1 MAFFVKAVL
10 ILVGLVNL
18 APVVGVLSQSH
29 LFRLYGVAIE
39 NQDLLLMMR
48 HRAVLLGLVG
58 ATLVAAAWLPG
69 LRTAACI
76 LGLVS
81 MISFV
86 VLVLG
91 SGGVGAPLLKIAVID
106 GVAIVVLVLAL
117 AAHLRMVR

>member
-1 MAFFVKAVL
+1 MAVFVKAVL

-18 APVVGVLSQSH
+18 APIVGVLSQSH

-58 ATLVAAAWLPG
+58 ATMVAAAWLPG
-69 LRTAACI
+69 LRTAACM

-91 SGGVGAPLLKIAVID
+91 SGGVSAPLLKIAVID
-106 GVAIVVLVLAL
+106 GLAIVVLVLAL

>member
-1 MAFFVKAVL
+1 MAVFVKAVL

-18 APVVGVLSQSH
+18 APIVGVLSQTH

-58 ATLVAAAWLPG
+58 ATMVAAAWLPG
-69 LRTAACI
+69 LRTAACM

-91 SGGVGAPLLKIAVID
+91 SGGVSAPLLKIAVID
-106 GVAIVVLVLAL
+106 GLAIVVLVLAL